1 MVYDYRRGVRSPL
14 RDFMV
19 ARLKETFDL
28 QEQSKMRNE
37 SRVRDLLERVR
48 RLEKDVWDRSDAVED
63 MGCV

>member
-1 MVYDYRRGVRSPL
+1 MVYDYRRGAKSPL

-37 SRVRDLLERVR
+37 SRVRDLLQRVR